1 METKKYKS
9 VNEFSPYQIVWLYMT
24 PVQGTFALKGDI
36 EKINGYA
43 IGRGYEKYILRH
55 FANKEKAISF
65 IKSFDKKLGKRYEVR
80 ICTDAQFG
88 KSKKNGK
95 DLIIP
100 FTKKQQ
106 EEVYHIG

>member
-24 PVQGTFALKGDI
+24 PVQGTFALKSDI
-36 EKINGYA
+36 EKIAGYA
-43 IGRGYEKYILRH
+43 IGNGYEKYILRH
-55 FANKEKAISF
+55 FANKEKAIEF
-65 IKSFDKKLGKRYEVR
+65 IKSFDKKLEKKYKVR

-88 KSKKNGK
+88 KSQKNGK

-106 EEVYHIG
+106 QEVYYIG

>member
-9 VNEFSPYQIVWLYMT
+9 VDEFSPYQIVWLYMT

-43 IGRGYEKYILRH
+43 IGRGYEKHILRH
-55 FANKEKAISF
+55 FSNKERAIEF
-65 IKSFDKKLGKRYEVR
+65 IKGFDKKLGKRYQVR

-88 KSKKNGK
+88 KSQKNGK

-100 FTKKQQ
+100 FTKQQQ
-106 EEVYHIG
+106 EEVYYIG